1 MNIAVI
7 GGTGMI
13 GSRVVAEA
21 AARGHQVT
29 AVSRKGDATPS
40 SQVTAL
46 KADAA
51 DPATLQ
57 RLAADH
63 DVVVSAIGPS
73 REPGGDPSTFPVT
86 LLDLATAV
94 AQTRLIVVGGAG
106 SLFAAP
112 GVRLVD
118 TPEFP
123 DVYKAEALAAAAAL
137 DALKARPDVGEWSYL
152 SPAPIIAP
160 GERTGRYLVADDVP
174 AGDSISAEDY
184 AVALVDEI
192 ETPAHTGR
200 RFTVAHRSD
209 PVPS

>member
-1 MNIAVI
+1 MKIAVI

-13 GSRVVAEA
+13 GTRIVTEA

-29 AVSRKGDATPS
+29 SVSRKGDAPQSTNIAT
-40 SQVTAL
+40 V

-51 DPATLQ
+51 D
-57 RLAADH
+57 LAAMQALAAEH

-73 REPGGDPSTFPVT
+73 REPGGDPSTFART
-86 LLDLATAV
+86 LIELATAV
-94 AQTRLIVVGGAG
+94 SQARLIVVGGAG

-123 DVYKAEALAAAAAL
+123 DAYKAEALAGAASLEAL
-137 DALKARPDVGEWSYL
+137 EALADAGEWSYL
-152 SPAPIIAP
+152 SPAPIIVP
-160 GERTGRYLVADDVP
+160 GERTGRYVVADDVP
-174 AGDSISAEDY
+174 AGETISAEDY

-192 ETPAHTGR
+192 EIPAHTGR
-200 RFTVAHRSD
+200 RFTVAS
-209 PVPS
+209 